1 MIKFDLK
8 ILEKLFEEHF
18 MEDDDYPSNEE
29 ILRRMRLV
37 EDHFKIVFTSREIDF
52 DPKNVLAT
60 INKIVKRKK
69 IGSGSSLNYH
79 YYIEGEYVAN
89 HNNICQ
95 ISNYYQEGANGQVK
109 QKEQKVYYQKK
120 EVKEKTGPKP
130 KLSPEQMKE
139 VMESN
144 LSQRKL
150 AKIYGVSQN
159 TISYVKNKKYK

>member
-29 ILRRMRLV
+29 ILRRMKAV
-37 EDHFKIVFTSREIDF
+37 EDHFRIVFTSREIEF

-60 INKIVKRKK
+60 INRIVKRKK
-69 IGSGSSLNYH
+69 IGSGTTLNYH
-79 YYIEGEYVAN
+79 YYIDGEYVAN

-95 ISNYYQEGANGQVK
+95 ISNYYQEGETNK
-109 QKEQKVYYQKK
+109 IIRKKVYYQKK